1 MKCGLSEGP
10 SQPSGDI
17 GRWMAADGI
26 QEIDRTQMGR
36 HGDAP
41 RQGGELGGREMA
53 RLGVHPP

>member
-36 HGDAP
+36 
-41 RQGGELGGREMA
+41 QGMLRDRGGGLGGREMA

>member
-36 HGDAP
+36 KGMLRDP
-41 RQGGELGGREMA
+41 GGNWEVEKWRG
-53 RLGVHPP
+53 